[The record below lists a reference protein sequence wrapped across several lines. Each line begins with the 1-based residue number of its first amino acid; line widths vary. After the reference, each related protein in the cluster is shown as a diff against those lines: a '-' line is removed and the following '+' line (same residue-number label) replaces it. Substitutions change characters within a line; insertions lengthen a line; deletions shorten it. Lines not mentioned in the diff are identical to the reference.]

1 MTVLQILPIHSF
13 FHSLIGQFQVS
24 SSLFKPSYLSP
35 TSLPAATFLPFSHW
49 NRKQSLALSA
59 SVFICLV
66 FLPGIFC
73 GWTHCSCLRLIMPPL
88 GYQIPNPSA
97 QPFLILPSTSSLFPS
112 LLDHPY
118 HHYINTLLFS
128 PILIFLLRCNW
139 HTTLCSF
146 QMYNYF
152 SHFKRQLLTPISPP
166 AMYLFLCSPW

>member
-1 MTVLQILPIHSF
+1 
-13 FHSLIGQFQVS
+13 
-24 SSLFKPSYLSP
+24 
-35 TSLPAATFLPFSHW
+35 
-49 NRKQSLALSA
+49 
-59 SVFICLV
+59 
-66 FLPGIFC
+66 
-73 GWTHCSCLRLIMPPL
+73 MPPL

-166 AMYLFLCSPW
+166 QLCIYFSALHDSKTPRRSYVHCLQIPFLLFSFRITPTGFCFLIFPPKLILLSKSATTSKLLNLMVDV